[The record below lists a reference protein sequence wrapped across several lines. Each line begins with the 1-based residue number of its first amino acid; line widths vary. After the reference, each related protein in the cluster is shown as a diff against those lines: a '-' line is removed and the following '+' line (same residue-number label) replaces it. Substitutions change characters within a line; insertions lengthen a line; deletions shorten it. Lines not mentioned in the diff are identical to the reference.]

1 MAHDDGQSGRRVK
14 ELLRTNDVVLLS
26 FAEALLKDA
35 GIAAIVFDRHT
46 SVLEGSIGALPRRLM
61 VDDGDVDRARQVL
74 GEADIALSEPRP

>member
-35 GIAAIVFDRHT
+35 GIAAIVLDRHT
-46 SVLEGSIGALPRRLM
+46 SGWEGSIGALPRRLM
-61 VDDGDVDRARQVL
+61 VDDGDLNRARQVL
-74 GEADIALSEPRP
+74 GEADIGLSEPRP

>member
-35 GIAAIVFDRHT
+35 GIAAIVLDRHT

-61 VDDGDVDRARQVL
+61 VDDGDLNRARQVL
-74 GEADIALSEPRP
+74 GEADIGLSEPRP